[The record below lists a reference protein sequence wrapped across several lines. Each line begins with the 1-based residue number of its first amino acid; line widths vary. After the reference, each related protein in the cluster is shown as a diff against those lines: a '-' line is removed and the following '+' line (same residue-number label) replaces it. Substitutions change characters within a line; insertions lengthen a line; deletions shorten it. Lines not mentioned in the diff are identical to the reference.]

1 MKSSHSLAT
10 AMVWSLPLLATQLVT
25 QAAMAESSENAS
37 AEELSSMTVT
47 GTRLPGDPSRAP
59 LILDV
64 IERDDPALS
73 TASSVEDVLSR
84 QPGLHIAGSGRRN
97 GQTLSLRGFDS
108 NGVQV
113 RLDGVRQD
121 IGTGHLGTFYIDPWL
136 IREVQIARG
145 ALSSLYGSNAMGGV
159 VSFETVEATD
169 LLQPGERGGMRLSL
183 GGSTARDELGGAFSA
198 FGRQDTAKG
207 RVDGLLSVGRRESGD
222 IRRAGGQQAPEDAEL
237 DSLLFKGGWEPDE
250 RNRLFAQWQRY
261 DETATQPANP
271 QQLGDEGE
279 HRRRQVTSDNVQLGH
294 RWRPADASE
303 VTSRLSLSRQ
313 EIDES
318 EANRTLERW
327 GLQSDGY
334 HRIEHGWLT
343 QTLVF
348 GAEVDRA
355 SQRPGGGASGF
366 PDADI
371 DTQAL
376 YLEDTLTAGRHLAE
390 GGLGVFDLGLGARY
404 DRYDAEGADGRST
417 EETQWS
423 PRLRL
428 SWRPAQ
434 GLMVY
439 SGYAEAFRAPSLSEL
454 YADERHFAGFCPA
467 PGFCFPDNYWV
478 PNPDLKPETSR
489 TWESGFAWE
498 RGDWTL
504 RASYFDT
511 RADDFID
518 SEVDIAAGTTQAVN
532 VQRARL
538 WGFDARLAWEPEA
551 WPEFRAIAGLS
562 EVSGK
567 DRDSGEPLGSET
579 PLEATLGADLDLLD
593 QALTLGWRGRF
604 ADSYERP
611 DDEGSLPGYGLHDL
625 QLAWRVTP
633 AFSTSLRLSNL
644 GDKVW
649 YRPSGALGDGR
660 SLFASFNLQ
669 W

>member
-1 MKSSHSLAT
+1 MKPCHSIA
-10 AMVWSLPLLATQLVT
+10 
-25 QAAMAESSENAS
+25 AAMAWTLPIVVSQAVADASSDSAAS
-37 AEELSSMTVT
+37 ATTLDEMTVT

-64 IERDDPALS
+64 IDRDDPALS

-84 QPGLHIAGSGRRN
+84 QPGLHVAGSGRRN

-121 IGTGHLGTFYIDPWL
+121 INTGHLGAFYIDPWL

-159 VSFETVEATD
+159 VSFETVEASD
-169 LLQPGERGGMRLSL
+169 LLRSGERGGMRLSL
-183 GGSTARDELGGAFSA
+183 GGATVRDELGGAFTA
-198 FGRQDTAKG
+198 FGERETANG
-207 RVDGLLSVGRRESGD
+207 PVDGLVSVGRRESGD
-222 IRRAGGQQAPEDAEL
+222 IRRAGGQEAPEDAEL
-237 DSLLFKGGWEPDE
+237 DSLLLKGGWQPDDE
-250 RNRLFAQWQRY
+250 NRLFAQWQRY

-271 QQLGDEGE
+271 QQLTTEDDY
-279 HRRRQVTSDNVQLGH
+279 RRRQVTSDNVQLGH
-294 RWRPADASE
+294 RWRPGGASE

-313 EIDES
+313 EIDEDD
-318 EANRTLERW
+318 ANRTLERW
-327 GLQSDGY
+327 GVQSDGY
-334 HRIEHGWLT
+334 HRLEHGWLT

-348 GAEVDRA
+348 GAEADRA

-366 PDADI
+366 PHADI

-376 YLEDTLTAGRHLAE
+376 YLEDTLTAGRHLSE
-390 GGLGVFDLGLGARY
+390 GGVGVFDLGLGARY
-404 DRYDAEGADGRST
+404 DRYDAEDAAGRET
-417 EETQWS
+417 EETQLS

-428 SWRPAQ
+428 SWRPTR

-454 YADERHFAGFCPA
+454 YADQRHFAGFCPS

-478 PNPDLKPETSR
+478 PNPDLQPETSR
-489 TWESGFAWE
+489 TWESGVAWE
-498 RGDWTL
+498 RGDWAL

-518 SEVDIAAGTTQAVN
+518 SEVDIAAGTTRAVN
-532 VQRARL
+532 VNRARL
-538 WGFDARLAWEPEA
+538 WGFDARLAWEPED
-551 WPEFRAIAGLS
+551 WPEFRAFAGLS

-567 DRDSGEPLGSET
+567 DRDSGEALGSET

-593 QALTLGWRGRF
+593 RALTLGWRGRF
-604 ADSYERP
+604 AKAYDQP
-611 DDEGSLPGYGLHDL
+611 DGEGSLPGYGLHDL

-649 YRPSGALGDGR
+649 YRPNGALGDGR